1 MSAKEIANLAA
12 PVSAPSEDTARR
24 RRRISFFHRRA
35 FGWTALALV
44 LLGWEYLARVASS
57 PGLPAPSRIFAA
69 WRAEVTD
76 GDLLTAL
83 ESTLVSM
90 LYGYSIALVAGTVIG
105 ILMARVR
112 VIYALLEPL
121 VELVRPTPT
130 IIFVPVIILYVGIGR
145 PMNVIAI
152 VIAAIEPVLI
162 NAFFGARSV
171 PEGLRDMA
179 ATFRL
184 SWWQTLYEVVIPA
197 AAPQMF
203 VGFRLALAVSL
214 VIAIASGMIAGNAGI
229 GYYILIAQQTLDIPK
244 MFAGAATVAVVGYGL
259 NTLFLLLER
268 KVLHWHSAHRK
279 YRGT

>member
-1 MSAKEIANLAA
+1 MSAREIA
-12 PVSAPSEDTARR
+12 PGGSAVKPRGEARKTPR
-24 RRRISFFHRRA
+24 TSFLHRRA
-35 FGWTALALV
+35 FGWTVLV
-44 LLGWEYLARVASS
+44 LLLLVWEYAARVAPS
-57 PGLPAPSRIFAA
+57 PGLPAPSRVFDA
-69 WRAEVTD
+69 WRTEMAS
-76 GDLLTAL
+76 GDLPVAL
-83 ESTLVSM
+83 ENTLVSM
-90 LYGYSIALVAGTVIG
+90 LYGYLIAVVAGTVAG

-121 VELVRPTPT
+121 VELMRPTPT

-152 VIAAIEPVLI
+152 TIAAIEPVLI
-162 NAFFGARSV
+162 NTFFGTRSV

-184 SWWQTLYEVVIPA
+184 SWWQTLHEIVIPA

-214 VIAIASGMIAGNAGI
+214 VISIASGMIAGNAGI

-244 MFAGAATVAVVGYGL
+244 MFAGAATVAVVGYTL
-259 NTLFLLLER
+259 NLLFLQLER
-268 KVLHWHSAHRK
+268 RVLHWHSAHQKR
-279 YRGT
+279 REI